1 MRVFRSLAWAGV
13 GLSLLGAG
21 RAAGQRLHPAPGA
34 EVSCDDLDAPSLV
47 RAIEAELPAL
57 LKRTERTLHIGSRRV
72 SPAEYART
80 TLRPLLLL
88 AQAGPAA
95 LCAGLRERYS
105 LYQTAHYR
113 SAHVTAYY
121 HPIVPGSRTRTGPY
135 RVPLFRRPAD
145 PALAALVTAD
155 ILDGALDGKGLE
167 LVFVESLPVALL
179 VHIEGSVTVQ
189 LAEGGEINL
198 TPDGHNGHPYQNPYK
213 LARHDGVIPK
223 DFKPPA
229 APAGSAPG
237 GAPGGSGAA
246 VMSASRAFFETRPDL
261 LRSYWAKN
269 PHFVFFKETP
279 SRGTG
284 KFGELIPGRSAAVDL
299 SSVPLGAVLF
309 LRSELAGVRAGVE
322 GTSHAPLSRLLLA
335 QDTGA
340 AIRGPGRLDLFVG
353 WGEQA
358 AYAAAHTSRPGD
370 LYVLV
375 ATPPRRAAKARR
387 RASGS
392 EPAPAAARVSP

>member
-1 MRVFRSLAWAGV
+1 M
-13 GLSLLGAG
+13 
-21 RAAGQRLHPAPGA
+21 
-34 EVSCDDLDAPSLV
+34 SCDDLDAPSLA

-57 LKRTERTLHIGSRRV
+57 LRRTERSMRIGSRRV
-72 SPAEYART
+72 SPAEYAQT
-80 TLRPLLLL
+80 TLRPLLVL
-88 AQAGPAA
+88 AQAGQAA
-95 LCAGLRERYS
+95 LCAGLRERFS
-105 LYQTAHYR
+105 LYQTAGYR

-135 RVPLFRRPAD
+135 RVPLYRRPAD
-145 PALAALVTAD
+145 PSLASRVTAD

-167 LVFVESLPVALL
+167 LVFVESLPIALL
-179 VHIEGSVTVQ
+179 LHIEGSVTVQ

-223 DFKPPA
+223 DYKPP
-229 APAGSAPG
+229 PG
-237 GAPGGSGAA
+237 PSGGS
-246 VMSASRAFFETRPDL
+246 SRAFFETRPDI

-279 SRGTG
+279 ARGTG

-299 SSVPLGAVLF
+299 SSVPLGAALF
-309 LRSELAGVRAGVE
+309 LRSELAVVQAGIE
-322 GTSHAPLSRLLLA
+322 GTSHAPLARLLLA

-375 ATPPRRAAKARR
+375 ATLPPRAREARGRARTR
-387 RASGS
+387 
-392 EPAPAAARVSP
+392 P